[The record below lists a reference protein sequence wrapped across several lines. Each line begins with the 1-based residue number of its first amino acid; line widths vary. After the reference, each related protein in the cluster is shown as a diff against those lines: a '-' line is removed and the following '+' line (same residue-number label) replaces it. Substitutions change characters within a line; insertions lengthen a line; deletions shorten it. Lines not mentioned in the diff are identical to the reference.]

1 MALTSVDPPHFLKFI
16 TNPRVQ
22 VFLAAVI
29 LCGILLFNSFF
40 YVYQPYD
47 GMEVY
52 QEDPLG
58 GVYVVYADGPADKA
72 SVETGDIILA
82 IANKPVD
89 ALRSEPRYP
98 PGLKPGDSVDYELLR
113 GDKRINIMITIGSY
127 RDNLYLL
134 GSVLGI
140 QLLST
145 ALWIIGLVLALFV
158 PPGETRARLLSL
170 GFLLAGLTAAVGGA
184 SGWNSFWGANTI
196 QQVLLT

>member
-1 MALTSVDPPHFLKFI
+1 MALTSVDPPHFLKYI
-16 TNPRVQ
+16 TNPGVQ

-47 GMEVY
+47 GMGVY

-89 ALRSEPRYP
+89 PLRSESR
-98 PGLKPGDSVDYELLR
+98 
-113 GDKRINIMITIGSY
+113 
-127 RDNLYLL
+127 
-134 GSVLGI
+134 
-140 QLLST
+140 
-145 ALWIIGLVLALFV
+145 
-158 PPGETRARLLSL
+158 
-170 GFLLAGLTAAVGGA
+170 
-184 SGWNSFWGANTI
+184 
-196 QQVLLT
+196 